1 LEDQAGSVKCVLW
14 PEPFRRQ
21 GAIVADEAT
30 VLVNGRAE
38 ISDDGVITV
47 IAEKLTELTQAVQQK
62 ARELV
67 ISLPATTNSGELCD
81 VVKNLLEQSKGDCD
95 VFVEVVAEG
104 MLVRVRTHPSF
115 EGSGQRRDRI
125 SSAKPGLR
133 SPLGR
138 FCLKA
143 GRRGAKLSIRYEFS
157 SVSPGESICG
167 VEFTTETRRTR
178 REESPS
184 I

>member
-1 LEDQAGSVKCVLW
+1 MLW

-21 GAIVADEAT
+21 GAIVAEEAT

-38 ISDDGVITV
+38 ISDDGMITV

-67 ISLPATTNSGELCD
+67 IRIPATTDSGQLCE

-104 MLVRVRTHPSF
+104 MLVRVRTHPSLKVQGSAEIESALRGLGCEVRW
-115 EGSGQRRDRI
+115 EGFAVSKQAAAAR
-125 SSAKPGLR
+125 SSA
-133 SPLGR
+133 
-138 FCLKA
+138 
-143 GRRGAKLSIRYEFS
+143 
-157 SVSPGESICG
+157 
-167 VEFTTETRRTR
+167 
-178 REESPS
+178 
-184 I
+184 